1 MSDRKTAV
9 FILAAAA
16 LVGAAC
22 GRPEQ
27 SVVDNYFR
35 AVNSEDN
42 QTLSSFAVVS
52 FDQKVDSW
60 KINDV
65 KAEPA
70 KPAMLPDLVAKVD
83 QVQNDLDA
91 NKKEYNAYFLDHPS
105 EVDQVRE
112 LLKTD
117 SKIPRKLEKYADDW
131 QKFID
136 KEKELK
142 GALADAKDAVSKER
156 RNVTLSLG
164 QVDNV
169 EKVVGDVQERQID
182 LTLTIKG
189 APEHYLMTIRRYE
202 MKASDK
208 GPRVI
213 SRWVVFDLQKA

>member
-1 MSDRKTAV
+1 MSDRRTAV
-9 FILAAAA
+9 FILAAVA
-16 LVGAAC
+16 LVGVAC
-22 GRPEQ
+22 GGPEQ

-42 QTLSSFAVVS
+42 QTLSSFAVVN

-65 KAEPA
+65 KSEPA
-70 KPAMLPDLVAKVD
+70 KPAMLPGLVAKVD
-83 QVQNDLDA
+83 EVQGDLDA
-91 NKKEYNAYFLDHPS
+91 NKKAYNAYFLDHPS

-117 SKIPRKLEKYADDW
+117 AKIPAKLQKYADDW
-131 QKFID
+131 QQFID

-142 GALADAKDAVSKER
+142 KALADAKDAVSKER

-169 EKVVGDVQERQID
+169 EKVVGDVQERQVD

-189 APEHYLMTIRRYE
+189 EPQHYLMTIRRYE
-202 MKASDK
+202 MKPNDK